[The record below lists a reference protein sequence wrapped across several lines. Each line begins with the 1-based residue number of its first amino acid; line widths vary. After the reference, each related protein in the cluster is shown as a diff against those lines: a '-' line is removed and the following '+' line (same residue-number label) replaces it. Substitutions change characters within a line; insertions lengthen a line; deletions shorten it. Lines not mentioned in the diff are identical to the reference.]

1 MNTSSTTRDSAYEV
15 LGFFG
20 SKIQKKNHYSDET
33 MNGRLSDSFTASSAG
48 KQINDPVHPLLE
60 M

>member
-1 MNTSSTTRDSAYEV
+1 MKFWVFLDQK
-15 LGFFG
+15 F
-20 SKIQKKNHYSDET
+20 KKKNHYSDET
-33 MNGRLSDSFTASSAG
+33 MNERLSDSFTASSAG